1 VKAESILIVDPES
14 SSRELL
20 RGMLDAHGYQVE
32 TAVDGAA
39 ALAIARACPPSL
51 ILLDDGLPGRDGV
64 TTCARLRRDERS
76 QNVPIIML
84 TVAGGATA
92 KKIAALESGADDCV
106 TKPYDPAELL
116 ARVRAHLRRLQR
128 SAVPAIDASLQLDAG
143 RRHAVMAERAVA
155 LTHRE
160 YALLDLLA
168 QNAAR
173 LTSRAAIA
181 RDVWDGACEPDANV
195 IEVYIRRLRHKLRT
209 LGYAGRIRTVW
220 GVGYMLEPAAT
231 PPAG

>member
-1 VKAESILIVDPES
+1 MKAECILIVDPEPG
-14 SSRELL
+14 SRELL
-20 RGMLDAHGYQVE
+20 RGMLDAHGYRVE

-39 ALAIARACPPSL
+39 ALALARACPLSL
-51 ILLDDGLPGRDGV
+51 ILLDDGLPGREAI
-64 TTCARLRRDERS
+64 TTCARLRRDERN
-76 QNVPIIML
+76 QHVQIIML
-84 TVAGGATA
+84 TAAGGTTA
-92 KKIAALESGADDCV
+92 RKVAALEAGADDCV
-106 TKPYDPAELL
+106 TKPYDADELL
-116 ARVRAHLRRLQR
+116 ARARARLRRLPR
-128 SAVPAIDASLQLDAG
+128 VTASAVDAALQLDAD

-195 IEVYIRRLRHKLRT
+195 IEVYIRRLRHKLRA
-209 LGYAGRIRTVW
+209 LGYAGHIRTVW

-231 PPAG
+231 SRS